1 MPSIEAAAMK
11 RRSWV
16 INMKRLKTWLTTGGE
31 RFIDAEEETSI
42 FLSVIGYK
50 SV

>member
-1 MPSIEAAAMK
+1 MK
-11 RRSWV
+11 RKSWV
-16 INMKRLKTWLTTGGE
+16 IDMKRLKTGLQQVAGGE

-42 FLSVIGYK
+42 FLSVIGYE